1 MKKLLRSERV
11 KRNVYGAATFI
22 VAVLVLSGFG
32 VAATRLTY
40 DLGSTSTAIFWSAP
54 SFPLRYAVDPSIAA
68 KFQGGEQSVAAAFNA
83 WVNPQQSSVKF
94 LSAGVV
100 PAPAGK
106 DGQNS
111 ITVNDKLFAD
121 SGFIA
126 YTTTWF
132 EDSGRIVEA
141 DIQIDS
147 VAIRDY
153 SFQAVLQH
161 EVGHLLGLDHSGI
174 VSSVMFPYVSKEPSA
189 LDSDDQIALA
199 DIYPTDSF
207 KESRSTLRGEVRDA
221 RGGIFAAQVVAVNA
235 KGSPV
240 ASTLTGRDGKFE
252 IRGLPEGDYSYYA
265 EPLNGPLDRSNLS
278 GVWRGPSAAQF
289 RTEFAGTPRQASA
302 KNATVTDNL
311 VININD
317 LPAILNP
324 KWIGSFDPSGDQI
337 RLGSTATTIRTG
349 QSVAIAVGGDGF
361 ISGMTKFEIM
371 SQGVVRKSDFKYGSN
386 FVWAVFQVATETTPG
401 SAVVKIS
408 SGDETATLTGAV
420 RVEKGSGSGRSRG
433 AR

>member
-1 MKKLLRSERV
+1 MKNPLISKYS
-11 KRNVYGAATFI
+11 KRNVYGVATSI
-22 VAVLVLSGFG
+22 VAVLAISGLG

-40 DLGSTSTAIFWSAP
+40 YVGSTPTAISWSAS
-54 SFPLRYAVDPSIAA
+54 SFPLRYAVDPLIVS
-68 KFQGGEQSVAAAFNA
+68 KFQKGEQSVTNAFTA
-83 WVNPQQSSVKF
+83 WENPQHNSVKF
-94 LSAGVV
+94 LATGVV

-106 DGQNS
+106 NGQNS
-111 ITVNDKLFAD
+111 ISVHDKLFAD

-147 VAIRDY
+147 AAIRDY
-153 SFQAVLQH
+153 NVEAVLQH

-174 VSSVMFPYVSKEPSA
+174 VSSVMFPYVSKEPSP
-189 LDSDDQIALA
+189 LDSDDQIAVA
-199 DIYPTDSF
+199 DIYPSDSF
-207 KESRSTLRGEVRDA
+207 RNSRSTLRGEVRDA
-221 RGGIFAAQVVAVNA
+221 RGGVFAAHVVAVNS

-240 ASTLTGRDGKFE
+240 ASALTGRDGKFE

-265 EPLNGPLDRSNLS
+265 EPLNGPVDRSNLS
-278 GVWRGPSAAQF
+278 GVWRGTGVSQF

-311 VININD
+311 VITIND

-324 KWIGSFDPSGDQI
+324 KWIGAFDPSGDQI
-337 RLGSTATTIRTG
+337 KLGSTATTVRTG

-361 ISGMTKFEIM
+361 VSGMTKFEIM
-371 SQGVVRKSDFKYGSN
+371 SQGIARKSDFKYGSN
-386 FVWAVFQVATETTPG
+386 FVWAVFQIATDTAPG
-401 SAVVKIS
+401 STVVKVS
-408 SGDETATLTGAV
+408 NGDETATLTGAV
-420 RVEKGSGSGRSRG
+420 RVEKGTGSGRARG